1 MLMSR
6 GRYDEAEPLL
16 HEALESYRAELG
28 IPGQVNAGMVYA
40 DVLIRQGRYPQ
51 ARALIEESMPLARR
65 IGGAGVL
72 APALGLPAT
81 LREAQGSGG
90 SVRPTGTQTPDVLL
104 GAPSLIHLAP
114 PPAPTA
120 RP

>member
-16 HEALESYRAELG
+16 HEALESHRAELG

-72 APALGLPAT
+72 APALVLQAALDEGQGRIAPA
-81 LREAQGSGG
+81 
-90 SVRPTGTQTPDVLL
+90 RPTGTQAPDIRL
-104 GAPSLIHLAP
+104 
-114 PPAPTA
+114 
-120 RP
+120 